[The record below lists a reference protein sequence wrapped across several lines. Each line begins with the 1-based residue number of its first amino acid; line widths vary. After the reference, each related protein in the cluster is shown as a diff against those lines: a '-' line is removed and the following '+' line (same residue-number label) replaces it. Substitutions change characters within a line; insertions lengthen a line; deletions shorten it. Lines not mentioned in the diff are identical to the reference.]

1 MEQLEQI
8 PIGQQA
14 NDGTGDPLRNGMAKV
29 NANFTKVQTG
39 VDAVELTAA
48 NAAQTATEAKATADA
63 AIPATQKGMAG
74 GVAPLDAAG
83 KVPATHLPDPGDFIP
98 LEEKGAAGG
107 VAPLDGTGKVPAAN
121 LPAAEDSIPLT
132 QKGAA
137 GGVATL
143 DSNQLIPVAQLPA
156 MSRAEAEAGSSTV
169 AKAVSAYVI
178 SWAVYAQRRTFDQ
191 GAVPATN
198 IGDIWVNGIGPC
210 RWDGTDNRYYS
221 IPGTRGIRR
230 VVTLSENWTP
240 DAWTKSV
247 FATVQS
253 GGGGGGG
260 SVLTTGYGGGGGG
273 GGAGR
278 MSQGWVATTPGV
290 AMAIVVGAGGGA
302 GTAGGAS
309 SFAGLNPAAGA
320 AGKNAIAGGYGGAGA
335 SGGGMAGG
343 DRTPLRGGSGGNG
356 GASFF
361 GAGGTGGEAA
371 SGSSGLA
378 GSSPDA
384 GAYGAGGGGAGG
396 GGDGAFGVGGAAG
409 RGGVV
414 IIEY

>member
-1 MEQLEQI
+1 MQELEQI
-8 PIGQQA
+8 PIGQVA
-14 NDGTGDPLRNGMAKV
+14 NDKTGDPLRNGMAKV

-39 VDAVELTAA
+39 VDAVELTLAST
-48 NAAQTATEAKATADA
+48 AQTATEAKATADS
-63 AIPATQKGMAG
+63 AIPAAQKGMAG
-74 GVAPLDAAG
+74 GVAPLDA
-83 KVPATHLPDPGDFIP
+83 
-98 LEEKGAAGG
+98 
-107 VAPLDGTGKVPAAN
+107 TGKVPAAHLEDYLLAEEKGAALGVAPLDANGKVPAVN

-169 AKAVSAYVI
+169 PRAVSAYVM

-210 RWDGTDNRYYS
+210 RWDGTDNKYYS
-221 IPGTRGIRR
+221 IPGSRGIRR

-290 AMAIVVGAGGGA
+290 AMAIVVGAGGGTA
-302 GTAGGAS
+302 TAGGAS

-335 SGGGMAGG
+335 SGGGIAGA
-343 DRTPLRGGSGGNG
+343 DRTSLRGGSGGNG